1 MFRKVLIANR
11 GEIAVRVIR
20 TCKEMGIH
28 TVAVYSDADSDAL
41 HVKLA
46 DEAYHIGPSD
56 AVHSYLDMEKM
67 LEIGMRSKVEAI
79 HPGYGFLAEN
89 PQFAEM
95 CEKQGLTFIGPPSEC
110 MYKVKP
116 KDRARQLMKML
127 NIPVVPGTDEAM
139 TGSGGKQLAHIEEVA
154 ESIGYPVI
162 VKPAGGGGG
171 IGMAVANKRQEL
183 GNVVRFVENM
193 GRKAFGVPSFY
204 IEKFLTGVK
213 HLEIQVLAD
222 KYGNVIH
229 LGERDCSVQRRY
241 QKLLEEAP
249 CQILSSHLRMKLC
262 VAALDTAVAL
272 QYVNALTVEFFYV
285 PDTREFYFN
294 EVNSRLQVEH
304 CVTEL
309 AANVDIVKEQ
319 IRIAAGEQLSYSQDE
334 VGLNAH
340 AIECRINAE
349 DASRDFFPSPGTVTA
364 LRFPHGLGVRVD
376 EGVYEGYEVPF
387 HYDSLLFKLMVRGK
401 TRDEAILRM
410 KRAID
415 EVRIKG
421 IQTNV
426 PFYQVVLEDE
436 VFKSGRHT
444 TDFVAGRNII
454 QKVRERERILA
465 KLESSS

>member
-1 MFRKVLIANR
+1 MFRKIMIANR

-28 TVAVYSDADSDAL
+28 TMAVYSDADSNAL

-46 DEAYHIGPSD
+46 DEAYHIGPPE
-56 AVHSYLDMEKM
+56 ALHSYLNVDRI
-67 LEIGMRSKVEAI
+67 LEAAMRSKVEAI

-89 PQFAEM
+89 PHFAEM
-95 CEKQGLTFIGPPSEC
+95 CEKQGIIFIGPPSQC

-139 TGSGGKQLAHIEEVA
+139 TGSEGKQLAHVEEVA
-154 ESIGYPVI
+154 ESVGYPVI

-183 GNVVRFVENM
+183 GNVVRFVEDM
-193 GRKAFGVPSFY
+193 GRKAFGVSSFY

-213 HLEIQVLAD
+213 HVEIQVLAD

-241 QKLLEEAP
+241 QKLIEEAP
-249 CQILSSHLRMKLC
+249 CQILSPHVRMKIS
-262 VAALDTAVAL
+262 VAALDIAVAL
-272 QYVNALTVEFFYV
+272 QYVNALTVEFLYA
-285 PDTREFYFN
+285 PATQEFYFN

-319 IRIAAGEQLSYSQDE
+319 IRIAAGEQLSYNQDE

-340 AIECRINAE
+340 AIQCRITAE
-349 DASRDFFPSPGTVTA
+349 DASRDFFPSPGTITS
-364 LRFPHGLGVRVD
+364 LRFPHGLGVRID

-401 TRDEAILRM
+401 TRDEAISRM
-410 KRAID
+410 KRALAEMKI
-415 EVRIKG
+415 EG

-426 PFYQVVLEDE
+426 PFHQVVLEDE
-436 VFKSGRHT
+436 LFKSGRYT
-444 TDFVAGRNII
+444 VDFVPSRNIV
-454 QKVRERERILA
+454 QKVRERARILA
-465 KLESSS
+465 KLEDKF

>member
-1 MFRKVLIANR
+1 MFRKIMIANR

-28 TVAVYSDADSDAL
+28 TVAVYSDADRNAL
-41 HVKLA
+41 HVQLA
-46 DEAYHIGPSD
+46 DEAYHIGPPE
-56 AVHSYLDMEKM
+56 ALHSYLNVDRI
-67 LEIGMRSKVEAI
+67 LEAAIRSKVDAI

-89 PQFAEM
+89 PHFAEM
-95 CEKQGLTFIGPPSEC
+95 CERHGIVFIGPPSQC

-139 TGSGGKQLAHIEEVA
+139 TVSSGGQLAPVEEVA
-154 ESIGYPVI
+154 ESVGYPVI

-171 IGMAVANKRQEL
+171 IGMAVARDKQEL
-183 GNVVRFVENM
+183 RNVVRYVEDM
-193 GRKAFGVPSFY
+193 GKKAFGVPSFY

-213 HLEIQVLAD
+213 HVEIQVLAD
-222 KYGNVIH
+222 RYGNVIH

-241 QKLLEEAP
+241 QKLIEEAP
-249 CQILSSHLRMKLC
+249 CQILSPHLRMKMC
-262 VAALDTAVAL
+262 VAALDVAVAL
-272 QYVNALTVEFFYV
+272 QYVNALTVEFLYI
-285 PDTREFYFN
+285 PATQEFYFN

-340 AIECRINAE
+340 AIQCRIVAE
-349 DASRDFFPSPGTVTA
+349 DPSRDFFPSPGVITR

-376 EGVYEGYEVPF
+376 EGIYEGYEVPF
-387 HYDSLLFKLMVRGK
+387 YYDSLLFKLLVRGK
-401 TRDEAILRM
+401 TRDEAISRM
-410 KRAID
+410 KRALAETKI
-415 EVRIKG
+415 EG

-426 PFYQVVLEDE
+426 PFFQVVLEDE
-436 VFKSGRHT
+436 VFKSGQYT
-444 TDFVAGRNII
+444 VDFVNTRNIV
-454 QKVRERERILA
+454 QKVCERTKLFA
-465 KLESSS
+465 KLEDKA